1 MKIKTVI
8 LLYIIKSLI
17 IMKLIKFIIYIV
29 LK

>member
-17 IMKLIKFIIYIV
+17 NMKLIKFIIYIV

>member
-1 MKIKTVI
+1 MKIKTDI

-17 IMKLIKFIIYIV
+17 NMKLIKFIIYIV